1 MLRASLTAC
10 RVLAAHINWESQCC
24 QAVVSLCRIRERFT
38 GWRPSWFLPGDA
50 QRKQTSSALGLCCMR
65 FWRLSNLYAVGWGQC
80 SKFCSLCLSS
90 KKMLICP
97 VNVMHLSMQVMVIH
111 FICKLL
117 TSIAAICVTST
128 LAQAIGQLI
137 YASVMACCDLC
148 ICTPKGHPLLHWILV
163 KEHQIMSCCL
173 WSSVKHT
180 VMLHLTHL
188 PCMCGVQGP
197 NTLSPSDTPPHGS
210 VSGWTP
216 RKQTCCNWHHQSH
229 CKQHAFQT
237 GQTPEDLLMTLL
249 CSVPSDFV
257 CFNNNSFFCLVSEF
271 RPDGMMWFL
280 FIESWFDTGAT
291 VKRHQHLQTSG
302 MKSSIWKFTNFMP
315 TVAVPLATRSV
326 PEATCMVKQG
336 YVATKHSVKLCPLC
350 VKVKM

>member
-1 MLRASLTAC
+1 
-10 RVLAAHINWESQCC
+10 
-24 QAVVSLCRIRERFT
+24 
-38 GWRPSWFLPGDA
+38 
-50 QRKQTSSALGLCCMR
+50 
-65 FWRLSNLYAVGWGQC
+65 
-80 SKFCSLCLSS
+80 
-90 KKMLICP
+90 MLICP

-148 ICTPKGHPLLHWILV
+148 IC
-163 KEHQIMSCCL
+163 
-173 WSSVKHT
+173 
-180 VMLHLTHL
+180 
-188 PCMCGVQGP
+188 
-197 NTLSPSDTPPHGS
+197 
-210 VSGWTP
+210 
-216 RKQTCCNWHHQSH
+216 
-229 CKQHAFQT
+229 
-237 GQTPEDLLMTLL
+237 
-249 CSVPSDFV
+249 
-257 CFNNNSFFCLVSEF
+257 
-271 RPDGMMWFL
+271 
-280 FIESWFDTGAT
+280 DTGPT